1 MPKQYLTISDWSGGM
16 NNRKDPR
23 DLGNNESSFIKNMSV
38 DALGKVKSIGGLFAH
53 QEGSDGA
60 TNLSESINDV
70 SDTVVGGYNMF
81 YFESD
86 HSRDH
91 DVTITETVSG
101 TALTI
106 GTSDGHINFNRV
118 ESNPE
123 YAAGE
128 TSAPETGSG
137 M

>member
-23 DLGNNESSFIKNMSV
+23 DLESNESSFIKNMSI

-53 QEGSDGA
+53 QEGSDGT
-60 TNLSESINDV
+60 TNLTESINDV
-70 SDTVVGGYNMF
+70 TDTIVGGHNMF
-81 YFESD
+81 YFEYDDSK
-86 HSRDH
+86 DH

-106 GTSDGHINFNRV
+106 GTSDGHISFHRV

-128 TSAPETGSG
+128 TGAPETGSG

>member
-1 MPKQYLTISDWSGGM
+1 MPKQYLTINKWSGGM

-23 DLGNNESSFIKNMSV
+23 DLEVDESSFIKNMSI
-38 DALGKVKSIGGLFAH
+38 DALGKIKSIGGLFAH
-53 QEGSDGA
+53 QEGSDGT
-60 TNLSESINDV
+60 TNLTESINDV
-70 SDTVVGGYNMF
+70 TDTVVGGYNMF

-86 HSRDH
+86 HSRDS
-91 DVTITETVSG
+91 DESIIYTVG
-101 TALTI
+101 TTALTI
-106 GTSDGHINFNRV
+106 GTADGNINFNRV

-137 M
+137 L

>member
-23 DLGNNESSFIKNMSV
+23 DLGNNESSFIKNMSI

-53 QEGSDGA
+53 QEGSDGS

-101 TALTI
+101 TALAI
-106 GTSDGHINFNRV
+106 GTSDGNISFHRV

>member
-23 DLGNNESSFIKNMSV
+23 DLESNESSFIKNMSI

-53 QEGSDGA
+53 QEGSDGT
-60 TNLSESINDV
+60 TNLTESINDV
-70 SDTVVGGYNMF
+70 TDTIVGGYNMF

-86 HSRDH
+86 HSKDH

-106 GTSDGHINFNRV
+106 GTSDGHISFHRV
-118 ESNPE
+118 QSNPE

-128 TSAPETGSG
+128 TGAPETGSG

>member
-23 DLGNNESSFIKNMSV
+23 DLESNESSFIKNMSI

-53 QEGSDGA
+53 QEGSDGT
-60 TNLSESINDV
+60 TNLTESINDV
-70 SDTVVGGYNMF
+70 TDTIVGGYNMF

-86 HSRDH
+86 HSKDH

-106 GTSDGHINFNRV
+106 GTSDGHISFHRV
-118 ESNPE
+118 
-123 YAAGE
+123 
-128 TSAPETGSG
+128 
-137 M
+137 

>member
-1 MPKQYLTISDWSGGM
+1 VAKQLLTIKDFSGGL

-23 DLGNNESSFIKNMSV
+23 DLQDNEMSFIQNMSI
-38 DALGKVKSIGGLFAH
+38 DSLGKIKSIGALFAH
-53 QEGSDGA
+53 QEGSDGT

-91 DVTITETVSG
+91 DESLIYTVG
-101 TALTI
+101 TTALTI
-106 GTSDGHINFNRV
+106 GTADGNISFHRV

-123 YAAGE
+123 YDAGE
-128 TSAPETGSG
+128 TSAPEQGGG

>member
-23 DLGNNESSFIKNMSV
+23 DLESNESSFIKNMSI

-53 QEGSDGA
+53 QEGSDGT
-60 TNLSESINDV
+60 TNLTESINDV
-70 SDTVVGGYNMF
+70 TDTIVGGYNMF

-86 HSRDH
+86 HSKDH

-106 GTSDGHINFNRV
+106 GTSDGHISFHRV

-128 TSAPETGSG
+128 TGAPETGSG